1 MSRLVRFCTFEL
13 QSIVNDTCLNVSH
26 QQGHMKTHPGA
37 LTNTPSKAQTND
49 NDAVVDR
56 SSHLASKNPGSQEE
70 RQGLA
75 KSPRKGDST
84 DPLPVDVGSDVAG
97 EPMDTTV

>member
-1 MSRLVRFCTFEL
+1 
-13 QSIVNDTCLNVSH
+13 
-26 QQGHMKTHPGA
+26 MKTHPGA
-37 LTNTPSKAQTND
+37 STNTPAKAQTND

-56 SSHLASKNPGSQEE
+56 SSHSANKEE

-84 DPLPVDVGSDVAG
+84 DPLPVGAGSDVAG